1 VQDLWKMEKARTQLS
16 PQPPERTH
24 AEGALTSAQETH
36 TGVLSSRTMRYKSS
50 NHSICGNLLWQQKK
64 S

>member
-50 NHSICGNLLWQQKK
+50 NHSI
-64 S
+64 